1 MSENCLFCKII
12 SGEVNANV
20 LFEDN
25 QMIAIEDINP
35 QAPVHLLLIPKKHI
49 STTME
54 IEKEDS
60 EILSAIFESAKEL
73 AKDSEIDKSG
83 FRIVLNCNE
92 GAGQSVFH
100 IHFHLL
106 GGRRLTW
113 PPG

>member
-1 MSENCLFCKII
+1 MSEKCIFCKMIRREMQAKI
-12 SGEVNANV
+12 V
-20 LFEDN
+20 FEDN
-25 QMIAIEDINP
+25 TIIAIEDINP

-60 EILSAIFESAKEL
+60 EILSAVFQSAKHL
-73 AKDSEIDKSG
+73 AKEKQIDESG

-106 GGRRLTW
+106 GGRQMTW